1 MGWRHVHIVQ
11 GGESYSALADG
22 LQNALRTL
30 GGAPKEHRTD
40 SLSAA
45 YVNNVEK
52 QRLTEDY
59 QALCRHYGMTPTT
72 NNLGVRP

>member
-11 GGESYSALADG
+11 GGESYSALASG
-22 LQNALRTL
+22 LQNELRAL
-30 GGAPKEHRTD
+30 GGTTKGHRTC
-40 SLSAA
+40 SLGAA

-52 QRLTEDY
+52 QRLTEAY